1 MIAEITCSSLR
12 DKVMVNADTSVVVV
26 VQLFFLACDNPIFFT

>member
-12 DKVMVNADTSVVVV
+12 DKVMVNADTLLLLL
-26 VQLFFLACDNPIFFT
+26 LFFLNCFFSL